1 MTTGDRT
8 ARMTKM
14 MVSIN
19 YKYIFS
25 LIPMLQRKK
34 KSLKSLKR
42 NLLTN
47 QMQNLLEKEKMMK
60 MRRRMGFPVS

>member
-1 MTTGDRT
+1 MRTMT
-8 ARMTKM
+8 
-14 MVSIN
+14 
-19 YKYIFS
+19 
-25 LIPMLQRKK
+25 RKK

-47 QMQNLLEKEKMMK
+47 QMQNLQEKTMK

>member
-14 MVSIN
+14 M
-19 YKYIFS
+19 
-25 LIPMLQRKK
+25 RKK